1 MIMILNLNLRLKS
14 YLRECEGREFMKI
27 VGGEGMHFC
36 PKCGKPGY
44 RCMGAGAY
52 ICVDYECRT
61 VWSVEEDGKTT
72 IIK

>member
-1 MIMILNLNLRLKS
+1 
-14 YLRECEGREFMKI
+14 MKI